1 MSHVKSEYDFLQNQC
16 VMIYGQNLTDE
27 GSDSNG
33 SGKSVILEGITLAL
47 TGEVS
52 RDIDRNEFINE
63 DADSTNVRLFLSNKQ
78 GSVNTLVIDR
88 TLHRTKAE
96 KIILIE
102 NGITNDELTSV
113 NEANA
118 RIYELIGLTKFD
130 LMNFFLIG
138 QEKRFSFLTAGDS
151 EKKDIISRFS
161 NTNFILD
168 KIEALKARSKTDLEE
183 IKKHE
188 SKIEQ
193 IEAKVE
199 LLDEQI
205 KNFNDE
211 FKKRNKER
219 IDRSKERI
227 STAKERKDEAEQRK
241 VNLDRKI
248 KDLQKDYDKFNGSV
262 IKTDTW
268 EAKITDAEKSIKEV
282 KKELSDS
289 EGIERHLLS
298 LLSDKIQCPKC
309 EHEFILGNDIDLTIV
324 PTLLEESRAL
334 IKACEKSL
342 EKFNL
347 KLTKF
352 KTELKKAE
360 KEKAEQKERKN
371 ELEFSKGK
379 LKNIIEQINDYQ
391 SQIEEHEKDLKKIK
405 ESKKENSDLIDKKT
419 QKSNLEG
426 SRGEIE
432 ENIKPLRVSHEN
444 NEFWIHHFGKK
455 GFMTFLTNKSIKSIE
470 GITNSY
476 LKRINT
482 DLQVEIEGYTT
493 LKSGGLSDKINVSIV
508 RSGKRVAKFN
518 RYSGGEKGRIVIA
531 NILGLQKLINM
542 ACPNG
547 GLNFLGLDEVFEGLD
562 ITGQV
567 EVTKILEEIEM
578 TTLVVS
584 HRSKPIG
591 VKNELIIQKINGI
604 STIKQNGEEGN
615 ERKTKKDGR
624 KSSSSIAS

>member
-16 VMIYGQNLTDE
+16 VMIYGKNSTDE

-52 RDIDRNEFINE
+52 RDINRDEFINE
-63 DADSTNVRLFLSNKQ
+63 DAESTNVKLFLSNKQ

-88 TLHRTKAE
+88 TVHRTKAE

-102 NGITNDELTSV
+102 NGTTNDELTSV
-113 NEANA
+113 NESNA
-118 RIYELIGLTKFD
+118 RIYELVGLTKFD

-168 KIEALKARSKTDLEE
+168 KIEVLKASGKVDLEE

-193 IEAKVE
+193 IEAKIE

-205 KNFNDE
+205 KNFNAE
-211 FKKRNKER
+211 FKERNKER
-219 IDRSKERI
+219 INRSKERI
-227 STAKERKDEAEQRK
+227 STVKGRKDEAEERK
-241 VNLDRKI
+241 TNLDKKI
-248 KDLQKDYDKFNGSV
+248 KTLQKDYDKFSGSV
-262 IKTDTW
+262 IKTDVW
-268 EAKITDAEKSIKEV
+268 ETKITDTENGIKEA
-282 KKELSDS
+282 KKELSNS
-289 EGIERHLLS
+289 EGIERHLLQ

-309 EHEFILGNDIDLTIV
+309 EHEFILGDDVDLTIV
-324 PTLLEESRAL
+324 PTLLEESRVL
-334 IKACEKSL
+334 IKTCEKSL

-347 KLTKF
+347 KLTEF

-360 KEKAEQKERKN
+360 KEKAEQKERKS
-371 ELEFSKGK
+371 ELDFSKGK
-379 LKNIIEQINDYQ
+379 VKNVIEQIADYQ
-391 SQIEEHEKDLKKIK
+391 SQIEEFEKELKNIK

-419 QKSNLEG
+419 QKSNLEKNKD
-426 SRGEIE
+426 EIE
-432 ENIKPLRVSHEN
+432 DRIKPLRVSYEN

-476 LKRINT
+476 LKKINT
-482 DLQVEIEGYTT
+482 DLQVEIEGYTA

-508 RSGKRVAKFN
+508 RSGRRVAKFN

-604 STIKQNGEEGN
+604 SIIEKHGEKGN
-615 ERKTKKDGR
+615 KRKTKKDGR
-624 KSSSSIAS
+624 QGSSSIAT